1 MSQSEDTKVST
12 GTAVLVE
19 VADALKASSS
29 TVRSRLV
36 ATLTE
41 RELVKRVDLLDKALV
56 KRKEVAKELDKIRAE
71 DTFDGDGNKVP
82 GTFTKAQ
89 YESRKKA
96 KEKLSKFDAAL
107 ERAFSGE
114 GFDKLAQMVAGGGG
128 GSDKDES
135 ESKED

>member
-1 MSQSEDTKVST
+1 VST

-19 VADALKASSS
+19 VADALKASSG

-41 RELVKRVDLLDKALV
+41 RELAKRVDLLDKALV

-71 DTFDGDGNKVP
+71 DTFDGEGNKVP

-89 YESRKKA
+89 HESRKKA
-96 KEKLSKFDAAL
+96 KEKLTKFDAAL

-128 GSDKDES
+128 SDKDES